1 MATCWITNIT
11 SGFGKLYAKVK
22 MAPETCQMV
31 KKHYDKSNGNFWDI
45 YGYMKMYVHMIYM
58 YFNKICQQVETGWV
72 ADKNQR
78 LGQIIYN
85 G

>member
-1 MATCWITNIT
+1 MWQPVELHTNT
-11 SGFGKLYAKVK
+11 SGFVKLYAKVK

-31 KKHYDKSNGNFWDI
+31 KKHYDKSNGNLLDI
-45 YGYMKMYVHMIYM
+45 WIRENVYLHDLYV
-58 YFNKICQQVETGWV
+58 FNEAGQQVETGWV
-72 ADKNQR
+72 ADENQR